1 MNHKHKLSVVD
12 FSPTRARQENSEAG
26 KKTAKPL
33 PAPEP
38 APTSI
43 LDSRFKYTSSSATDL
58 RAKFKAMGF
67 KTPKPRKPQF
77 GK

>member
-1 MNHKHKLSVVD
+1 MNPKKKLTIVD
-12 FSPTRARQENSEAG
+12 FSPIRARPHTPDPQ
-26 KKTAKPL
+26 
-33 PAPEP
+33 
-38 APTSI
+38 PTSI

-58 RAKFKAMGF
+58 RAKFKALGF